1 MSSEAGSP
9 GSAAV
14 RSSAQTQAVFGGIS
28 GEVSL
33 SEKSRRKEY
42 VFGHLIF
49 IERGVRVCA
58 YVWGGECERRE
69 ERRERRVEMEGCVP
83 GGET

>member
-1 MSSEAGSP
+1 MN
-9 GSAAV
+9 
-14 RSSAQTQAVFGGIS
+14 
-28 GEVSL
+28 
-33 SEKSRRKEY
+33 EKSGCKEY

-49 IERGVRVCA
+49 IEWDVRVCA

-69 ERRERRVEMEGCVP
+69 ERRERRERRVEMEGCVL